1 MRDEKISQ
9 HYVPRLHL
17 RKFSSETNNEIVH
30 CFDKQNSRSFKTSVS
45 NVAAEDFFYDGKTE
59 LVPEVENFLE
69 KLEQKVGAPYMK
81 IVNEQNLRC
90 LTTNEKGVL
99 AYFLG
104 VQSIRTRGERSSIKG
119 VVQAIEDKI
128 SRENMSDGF
137 KQDIDDMKQDE
148 SLRKVQ
154 NSLIKDGAKDFAQIL
169 LDLEW
174 HLFINN
180 TDLPYYTSDY
190 PVAKHNELDFGPYG
204 NLGLRSRGVQIYFP
218 LNPWMMLS
226 IIEPSV
232 YPDLPEISK
241 RDDRE
246 NIVFQRDLQVQ
257 RSNRFVYSHTNDFDQ
272 AERRVKSTPEVAKP
286 LSDRIS
292 VQ

>member
-1 MRDEKISQ
+1 MGCISIIS
-9 HYVPRLHL
+9 H
-17 RKFSSETNNEIVH
+17 
-30 CFDKQNSRSFKTSVS
+30 SRCFKTSIS
-45 NVAAEDFFYDGKTE
+45 NVAAEDFFYDGKTK

-69 KLEQKVGAPYMK
+69 KLEQKVGAPYKK
-81 IVNEQNLRC
+81 IINKENLHC

-119 VVQAIEDKI
+119 MIQAIENEI
-128 SRENMSDGF
+128 PRENMSNDF
-137 KQDIDDMKQDE
+137 KKEIDDMKQDE

-154 NSLIKDGAKDFAQIL
+154 NSLIKDGAKDFARML

-174 HLFINN
+174 HLFINA

-190 PVAKHNELDFGPYG
+190 PVAKHNEFNLGPYG
-204 NLGLRSRGVQIYFP
+204 DLGLRSRGVQIYFP

-226 IIEPSV
+226 IIEPSM
-232 YPDLPEISK
+232 YPNLPEVSK
-241 RDDRE
+241 RADRE

-257 RSNRFVYSHTNDFDQ
+257 RSNRFVYSHMNDFDQ
-272 AERRVKSTPEVAKP
+272 AERRVKSTPQVAKP
-286 LSDRIS
+286 LSDRVS